1 MCMKKYILILL
12 ALLLPI
18 WSSAQWS
25 MCRAVIE
32 SGQDNSLAEGV
43 NHGIIYLMAIPYLL
57 IGVLF
62 FFIYRKLKQ

>member
-1 MCMKKYILILL
+1 MGMKKYILIVI
-12 ALLLPI
+12 ALMLPI
-18 WSSAQWS
+18 WSSAQCS

-43 NHGIIYLMAIPYLL
+43 NNGIVYLMAIPYLL

-62 FFIYRKLKQ
+62 FFIYRKLKR

>member
-18 WSSAQWS
+18 WSSAQCS

>member
-1 MCMKKYILILL
+1 MSMKKCMLIVL
-12 ALLLPI
+12 ASLLPI
-18 WSSAQWS
+18 WSSAQCS

-43 NHGIIYLMAIPYLL
+43 NNGIVYLMAIPYLL